1 MSTLSKDRIALL
13 LATARSNPD
22 FGARLL
28 QKLPA
33 ADREQVLSQLSRPVA
48 RETTKLATPGLKK
61 CRAVKPVNNGL
72 SAQLNLFAK
81 VTARVS

>member
-28 QKLPA
+28 QKLPVA
-33 ADREQVLSQLSRPVA
+33 ERDQVLGQLSRPVT
-48 RETTKLATPGLKK
+48 RETTKLTAPGLKK
-61 CRAVKPVNNGL
+61 CRAAKPVNNGL
-72 SAQLNLFAK
+72 SAQLNLFAR
-81 VTARVS
+81 VTARVG